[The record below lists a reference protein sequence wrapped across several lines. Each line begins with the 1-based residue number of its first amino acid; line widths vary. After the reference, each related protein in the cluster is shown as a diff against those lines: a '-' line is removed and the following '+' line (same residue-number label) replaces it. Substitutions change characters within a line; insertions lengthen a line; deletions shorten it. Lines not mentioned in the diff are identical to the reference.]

1 MKKSGKKSA
10 SSSMKQILTKLTLK
24 VGSSSQIHAS
34 SKNFNASVDICP
46 NYEIPY
52 PVQLGTREDGLD
64 PATKAFEKHVQSTTT
79 FSPILAL
86 RPIPISTNLNTTPR
100 KNVGAKRKIA
110 DEEENPTIISK
121 KSVLCKLCKDDKVDH
136 QTQEDLKLHWIHT
149 HFKKDLRSFYG
160 SQTKCQLCSMIM
172 PNEEEFEVLKAIH
185 VGSVHPATLEELYEK
200 ALNTSTMIQT
210 PSKKARIKG
219 GTPKKRNSEDL
230 KLITTSNLTPQKTP
244 QKSPRKSPVKQYKE
258 DFKMMKQ
265 KSILNYFGN
274 NSNSS
279 KMSS

>member
-1 MKKSGKKSA
+1 
-10 SSSMKQILTKLTLK
+10 MKQILTKLTFK
-24 VGSSSQIHAS
+24 VGSSSKIQAS

-86 RPIPISTNLNTTPR
+86 RPIPISTNLKQQQSPQTTPR
-100 KNVGAKRKIA
+100 KNVGAKRKI
-110 DEEENPTIISK
+110 DEEQNPTISK
-121 KSVLCKLCKDDKVDH
+121 KVLCKLCKDDVDH
-136 QTQEDLKLHWIHT
+136 ETQEDLKLHWIHT

-200 ALNTSTMIQT
+200 AEKALNTLTMIQT

-219 GTPKKRNSEDL
+219 GTPKKSRNSEDL

-244 QKSPRKSPVKQYKE
+244 QKSPRKSPVKQFKE

-274 NSNSS
+274 NSNN